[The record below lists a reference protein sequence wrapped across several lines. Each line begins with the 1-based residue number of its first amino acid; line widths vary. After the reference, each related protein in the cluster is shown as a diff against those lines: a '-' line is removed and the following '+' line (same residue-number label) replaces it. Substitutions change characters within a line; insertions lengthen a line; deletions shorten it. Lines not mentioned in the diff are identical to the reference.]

1 MTTQVIFRID
11 KKIKEKA
18 QRKAK
23 NSGLTFSDILQ
34 MATYAYIKDDLEP
47 VLMRKEERL
56 NMKTRRELI
65 KISNDIKAGKNLVG
79 PFDSAKEMD
88 KFLNSLK

>member
-11 KKIKEKA
+11 PKIKAQA

-23 NSGLTFSDILQ
+23 GSGLTFSDVLQ
-34 MATYAYIKDDLEP
+34 MATYAYARGDFEP

-56 NMKTRRELI
+56 NEKTRRELI
-65 KISNDIKAGKNLVG
+65 KISQDIKEGKNLVG
-79 PFDSAKEMD
+79 PFYSAKEMD
-88 KFLNSLK
+88 KFLNSLT